1 MRIHTCYVCVF
12 FLQDQDKE
20 YVGFATLPNQVHRK
34 TVKKGFT
41 FTLMVAG
48 QSSSISAYWDL
59 IKAVIKT
66 ECNNTPVWGIALQA
80 GFKKH
85 HKSEWMLRQ
94 ASVDRHYFVNRD

>member
-1 MRIHTCYVCVF
+1 MLCLC

-48 QSSSISAYWDL
+48 ESSNMSAYWDILTVL
-59 IKAVIKT
+59 I
-66 ECNNTPVWGIALQA
+66 ESLD
-80 GFKKH
+80 F
-85 HKSEWMLRQ
+85 
-94 ASVDRHYFVNRD
+94 YFRD

>member
-1 MRIHTCYVCVF
+1 MSSTLTHKQHASILKCCAF

-48 QSSSISAYWDL
+48 ELFLMCTNCNFFSGL
-59 IKAVIKT
+59 NEAVIM
-66 ECNNTPVWGIALQA
+66 VG
-80 GFKKH
+80 
-85 HKSEWMLRQ
+85 
-94 ASVDRHYFVNRD
+94 

>member
-1 MRIHTCYVCVF
+1 MSSTFKSLFVNIFIESMLVNNMQHASILKRYAFVL

-48 QSSSISAYWDL
+48 ESSLMS
-59 IKAVIKT
+59 T
-66 ECNNTPVWGIALQA
+66 N
-80 GFKKH
+80 
-85 HKSEWMLRQ
+85 
-94 ASVDRHYFVNRD
+94 

>member
-1 MRIHTCYVCVF
+1 MCTQRENYELIILLRNKLTHMHVMFAILCCVRAF

-48 QSSSISAYWDL
+48 ECYEDL
-59 IKAVIKT
+59 
-66 ECNNTPVWGIALQA
+66 L
-80 GFKKH
+80 
-85 HKSEWMLRQ
+85 ML
-94 ASVDRHYFVNRD
+94 F